1 MNENKAR
8 LEFVLSMVIYGTIGL
23 FRKFIPYSSGIV
35 ALGRAF
41 IGMLFL
47 LLFMLITGR
56 KLSFTDIKK
65 NLVPLSISGALLGF
79 NWILLFESYRYT
91 SVAKG
96 TLCYY
101 MAPVIMI
108 LLAPALFK
116 EKLTVRKIICVLI
129 AIIGITMVSG
139 VLEDRSSGSSE
150 VKGILFGLAAAL
162 FYAFIVITNKG
173 IHDISAYDKTV
184 YQLFVSVIV
193 LIPYILLT
201 EDISCLEP
209 TAFGIGMLVAAGI
222 LHTGIAYTLYFGS
235 IEFLPTQNV
244 ALLSYIDP
252 VVAILLSAF
261 VLHESIS
268 ALGIVGA
275 VLVIGALILSETG
288 ENTEK

>member
-1 MNENKAR
+1 MSKSKAR
-8 LEFVLSMVIYGTIGL
+8 IENILAMVIYGTIGL

-47 LLFMLITGR
+47 LLFMLITH
-56 KLSFTDIKK
+56 KKFSFADIEK

-101 MAPVIMI
+101 MAPVILI
-108 LLAPALFK
+108 VLSPILFK
-116 EKLTVRKIICVLI
+116 EKLSVKKIICVVVAL
-129 AIIGITMVSG
+129 IGITMVSG
-139 VLEDRSSGSSE
+139 VFEDKSSNGSE
-150 VKGILFGLAAAL
+150 LKGILFGLGAAV
-162 FYAFIVITNKG
+162 FYAAIVITNKR
-173 IHDISAYDKTV
+173 IHGISAYDKTV
-184 YQLFVSVIV
+184 YQLFISVIV

-201 EDISCLEP
+201 ENLSAIEP
-209 TAFGIGMLVAAGI
+209 TPFAIGMLIAAGI

-261 VLHESIS
+261 VLRESIS
-268 ALGIVGA
+268 PLGIIGA
-275 VLVIGALILSETG
+275 VLVIGALIFSETG
-288 ENTEK
+288 E

>member
-1 MNENKAR
+1 MSKSKAR
-8 LEFVLSMVIYGTIGL
+8 IENILAMVIYGTIGL

-47 LLFMLITGR
+47 LLFMLITH
-56 KLSFTDIKK
+56 KKFSFADIKK

-101 MAPVIMI
+101 MAPVILI
-108 LLAPALFK
+108 VLSPILFK
-116 EKLTVRKIICVLI
+116 EKLSVKKIICVVVAL
-129 AIIGITMVSG
+129 IGITMVSG
-139 VLEDRSSGSSE
+139 VFEDKSSNGSE
-150 VKGILFGLAAAL
+150 LKGILFGLGAAV
-162 FYAFIVITNKG
+162 FYAAIVITNKR
-173 IHDISAYDKTV
+173 IHGISAYDKTV
-184 YQLFVSVIV
+184 YQLFISVIV

-201 EDISCLEP
+201 DNLSAIEP
-209 TAFGIGMLVAAGI
+209 TPFAIGMLVAAGI

-235 IEFLPTQNV
+235 IEFLPTQDV

-261 VLHESIS
+261 VLRESIS
-268 ALGIVGA
+268 PLGIIGA
-275 VLVIGALILSETG
+275 VLVIGALIFSETG
-288 ENTEK
+288 E